1 MTTTGRGAGD
11 PPSPTGDRRVASG
24 PYTGP
29 DRRNVSLPPA
39 EWNSALQEVMEQVEE
54 ARVAAPVLEPERSWR
69 PLALVS
75 LFLAFAGVVAWNV
88 VQLREESSP
97 AFTQQRVLEGMEAT
111 MLLTIME
118 LEQIRSETGEYPAS
132 LVGTPVDR
140 PDLSYRRTGEGYVL
154 EGRTL
159 LGPIV
164 YTSGDDLTLFEESLE
179 RVLSIGGG
187 GA

>member
-1 MTTTGRGAGD
+1 MTTTGKGTGD
-11 PPSPTGDRRVASG
+11 PPSPGGDRRVAAR

-29 DRRNVSLPPA
+29 DRRKVSLPPS
-39 EWNSALQEVMEQVEE
+39 EWNSALQEVMEHVEE
-54 ARVAAPVLEPERSWR
+54 ARAAAPVLEPERSWR
-69 PLALVS
+69 PLALVF

-97 AFTQQRVLEGMEAT
+97 AFPQQRVLEGMEAT

-132 LVGTPVDR
+132 LVGTSVDR
-140 PDLSYRRTGEGYVL
+140 PDLSYRRTAGGFVL

-159 LGPIV
+159 LAPVV
-164 YTSGDDLTLFEESLE
+164 YTSGDDLTRFEESLDMVM
-179 RVLSIGGG
+179 RAAGGG
-187 GA
+187 E